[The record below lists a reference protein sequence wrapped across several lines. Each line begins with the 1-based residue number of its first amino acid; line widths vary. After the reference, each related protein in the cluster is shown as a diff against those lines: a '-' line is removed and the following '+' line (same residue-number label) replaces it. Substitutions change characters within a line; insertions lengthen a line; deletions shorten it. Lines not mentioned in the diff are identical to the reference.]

1 MILDSLDNWAQYS
14 AAPAWRAAFE
24 FLTALGPDAEPG
36 QREVLGRD
44 VFVNIFEFETKNLL
58 DTVLEAHRDYV
69 DIHVALTGPEVQG
82 RFSLA
87 EVEEKTPYDPESDS
101 LTHHHPD
108 RFNALFTLS
117 PGMFAAYFP
126 QDAHLTQGKTDPFP
140 AARLKAVAKVRAA
153 LLRP

>member
-1 MILDSLDNWAQYS
+1 MILDSLDNWTHYS

-24 FLTALGPDAEPG
+24 FLTSLAPDTAPG
-36 QREVLGRD
+36 QYEVLGRD
-44 VFVNIFEFETKNLL
+44 VFVNVFEFETKNLL
-58 DTVLEAHRDYV
+58 DTVLEGHRDYV

-87 EVEEKTPYDPESDS
+87 EVQEKSPYDPERDAADY
-101 LTHHHPD
+101 HHPD

-140 AARLKAVAKVRAA
+140 AARLKAVAKVRVA